1 MNFPDLVPALLLATL
16 PALAVGGGLLLLTRQ
31 FLDREYKRRL
41 LELQMKNAETVLPVR
56 LQAYE
61 RICLFLERI
70 TPSNMLVRVGGA
82 NLTAGE
88 YQRVLLTEIR
98 NEYNHNVAQQIYMTH
113 DSWAAVKSARET
125 VVTLINRSFHELPGH
140 ARGTDLAKKVLEH
153 VIEQEVD
160 PTAPALARLKHELA
174 QVF

>member
-1 MNFPDLVPALLLATL
+1 MTFPDFLPALLLATV
-16 PALAVGGGLLLLTRQ
+16 PALAVGAGLLLLTRQ

-41 LELQMKNAETVLPVR
+41 LELQMKNAETVLPIR

-70 TPSNMLVRVGGA
+70 TPSNMLVRVSSA

-88 YQRVLLTEIR
+88 YQRLLLTEIR
-98 NEYNHNVAQQIYMTH
+98 NEYNHNVSQQVYMTH
-113 DSWAAVKSARET
+113 DSWAAVKSAREN
-125 VVTLINRSFHELPGH
+125 VVTLINRSFHELPPH

-153 VIEQEVD
+153 VIEQEID
-160 PTAPALARLKHELA
+160 PTAPALSRLKHELA

>member
-1 MNFPDLVPALLLATL
+1 MDLPNFAMAALLAIVPAAI
-16 PALAVGGGLLLLTRQ
+16 VGGAMLLITRQ
-31 FLDREYKRRL
+31 FLDKEYQRRL
-41 LELQMKNAETVLPVR
+41 LELKMKNAETVLPVR

-70 TPSNMLVRVGGA
+70 TPSNMLVRVSSA

-98 NEYNHNVAQQIYMTH
+98 NEYNHNVSQQVYMTH
-113 DSWAAVKSARET
+113 DTWATVKSAREN
-125 VVTLINRSFHELPGH
+125 VVTLVNRSFHELPGH
-140 ARGTDLAKKVLEH
+140 ARGTELAKKMLEH
-153 VIEQEVD
+153 VIEQEID
-160 PTAPALARLKHELA
+160 PTAPALARLKHELM

>member
-1 MNFPDLVPALLLATL
+1 MNFPDFVPALLLATL
-16 PALAVGGGLLLLTRQ
+16 PALAVGAAMLLLTRQ
-31 FLDREYKRRL
+31 FLDREYQRRL

-98 NEYNHNVAQQIYMTH
+98 NEYNHNVSQQIYMTH

-153 VIEQEVD
+153 VIEHEVD

-174 QVF
+174 LVL